1 MPTKAKYATAER
13 NEKISLLVFHCFALS
28 TKQMTSVLQK
38 TGTSVHYII
47 QRNGKIL
54 NLVDENMVAFHA
66 GLSSWHEFETGINA
80 KSVGIELQN
89 SAMGNK
95 PYTKAQI
102 KSLIEL
108 SKQIINR
115 HKIKNSNIVG
125 HSDIA
130 PFRKPDPSKFF
141 PWEDLAKNGIGIWP
155 EIKKIPESFDSL
167 PKKDVEKM
175 LHKIGY
181 NTIDLTS
188 ALYAFATRFMPHKV
202 SVNANIIKKEAEI
215 FAYWQKIKSSDIAQN
230 LKNAP
235 KIYPQSAENLF
246 KDRELIARLREV
258 SEAYE
263 RKN

>member
-1 MPTKAKYATAER
+1 MSFKATYATEKR
-13 NEKISLLVFHCFALS
+13 SEKISLLVFHCFALS
-28 TKQMTSVLQK
+28 SKQMLSVLQK

-66 GLSSWHEFETGINA
+66 GISSWREFETGINA
-80 KSVGIELQN
+80 KSIGIELQN

-95 PYTKAQI
+95 AYTKAQI
-102 KSLIEL
+102 KSLITL

-115 HKIKNSNIVG
+115 HKIKAFNIVG

-141 PWEDLAKNGIGIWP
+141 PWEELAKNGIGIWP
-155 EIKKIPESFDSL
+155 EIKKIPASFDCLS
-167 PKKDVEKM
+167 KKEIEEC
-175 LHKIGY
+175 LQKIGY

-188 ALYAFATRFMPHKV
+188 ALYAFATRFMPQKI
-202 SVNANIIKKEAEI
+202 SANANIIKKEAEI
-215 FAYWQKIKSSDIAQN
+215 FAYWQKIKPADIAQN

-235 KIYPQSAENLF
+235 KIYPPSAENLF
-246 KDRELIARLREV
+246 KDAELIARLEEV
-258 SEAYE
+258 FQSYE
-263 RKN
+263 RND